1 MQIGHA
7 GDFQGF
13 AHADILTAPRYN
25 IAMSAL
31 AGIKVLELARVL
43 AGPWCGMTLA
53 DLGADVIKLEPPAGD
68 DTRGWGPPFRDGLS
82 AYFACCNRNK
92 RSIALDLR
100 LPESRSVVEAL
111 IKQSDILIENY
122 RTGGAETL
130 GVDYATAKKINPEII
145 YCSISGY
152 GRTGPDADKPG
163 YDFAIQAEA
172 GLMSITGAVDG
183 MPYRTGTA
191 VADIAT
197 GQNAA
202 MAIMAALI
210 HRMKTG
216 EGQAIEISLF
226 DSQLQLLANSASA
239 VLFSGN
245 DAKRLG
251 NQHPS
256 IVPYQVFSANDGYFV
271 LAVASEK
278 LWREC
283 CAVLG
288 RNDLLEDGRYA
299 NNASRVVHR
308 DTLIGEMEKMF
319 ALESLSYWTGLFEQ
333 AGIPIAP
340 INSVKQAIEHAV
352 TTARDMQIECGNV
365 AMIGSPLKLEQSPV
379 SYRLPPP
386 QLDAHRD
393 IILNELRQQGLIA

>member
-1 MQIGHA
+1 MKASG
-7 GDFQGF
+7 
-13 AHADILTAPRYN
+13 YN

-31 AGIKVLELARVL
+31 SGIKVLELARVL

-53 DLGADVIKLEPPAGD
+53 DLGADVIKVEPPAGD

-92 RSIALDLR
+92 RSIVLDLR
-100 LPESRSVVEAL
+100 LAETRPTIEAL
-111 IKQSDILIENY
+111 IRQSDVIIENY
-122 RTGGAETL
+122 RTGGAESL
-130 GVDYATAKKINPEII
+130 GVDYATAKKINPNII

-152 GRTGPDADKPG
+152 GRTGPDAYKPG

-172 GLMSITGAVDG
+172 GLMSITGPVDG
-183 MPYRTGTA
+183 TPYRTGTA

-202 MAIMAALI
+202 MAILAALI

-216 EGQAIEISLF
+216 AGQAIEISLF

-278 LWREC
+278 LWHDC
-283 CAVLG
+283 CEVLG

-299 NNASRVVHR
+299 NNAARVVHR
-308 DTLIGEMEKMF
+308 DALISDLEKMF
-319 ALESLSYWTGLFEQ
+319 AVESLSYWINLFEK
-333 AGIPIAP
+333 AGIPTAP
-340 INSVKQAIEHAV
+340 INMVQQTIEHPV
-352 TTARDMQIECGNV
+352 TVARDMRIECEHV
-365 AMIGSPLKLEQSPV
+365 PMIGSPLKLEQTPV

-393 IILNELRQQGLIA
+393 IILNELRLQGLIQ

>member
-1 MQIGHA
+1 M
-7 GDFQGF
+7 
-13 AHADILTAPRYN
+13 
-25 IAMSAL
+25 
-31 AGIKVLELARVL
+31 L

-53 DLGADVIKLEPPAGD
+53 DLGADVIKVEPPTGD

-92 RSIALDLR
+92 RSIVLDLR
-100 LPESRSVVEAL
+100 TAETRSTIEAL
-111 IKQSDILIENY
+111 IRQSDILIENY
-122 RTGGAETL
+122 RTGGAENL
-130 GVDYATAKKINPEII
+130 GVDYATAKKINPKII

-152 GRTGPDADKPG
+152 GRTGPEAYKPG

-172 GLMSITGAVDG
+172 GLMSITGPVDG
-183 MPYRTGTA
+183 TPYRTGTA

-202 MAIMAALI
+202 MAILAALI

-216 EGQAIEISLF
+216 EGQCIEISLF
-226 DSQLQLLANSASA
+226 DSQVQLLANSASA
-239 VLFSGN
+239 ALFSDN

-256 IVPYQVFSANDGYFV
+256 IVPYQVFSASDGYFV

-278 LWREC
+278 LWRDC
-283 CAVLG
+283 CIVLG
-288 RNDLLEDGRYA
+288 RNDLLADGRYA

-308 DTLIGEMEKMF
+308 DSLIDDMQKMF
-319 ALESLSYWTGLFEQ
+319 SIESLSYWIGLFEK

-340 INSVKQAIEHAV
+340 INTVRQAIVHPV
-352 TTARDMQIECGNV
+352 TAARGMQIECERV
-365 AMIGSPLKLEQSPV
+365 PMIGSPLKLQATPV

-393 IILNELRQQGLIA
+393 IILGELGQQGLIA

>member
-1 MQIGHA
+1 M
-7 GDFQGF
+7 
-13 AHADILTAPRYN
+13 T
-25 IAMSAL
+25 AL

-53 DLGADVIKLEPPAGD
+53 DLGADVIKVEPPAGD

-100 LPESRSVVEAL
+100 LPESRPIIEAL
-111 IKQSDILIENY
+111 IRQSDILIENY
-122 RTGGAETL
+122 RTGSAETL
-130 GVDYATAKKINPEII
+130 GVDYASAKKLNPKII

-172 GLMSITGAVDG
+172 GLMSITGAVDD

-202 MAIMAALI
+202 MAILAALI

-216 EGQAIEISLF
+216 EGQACEISLF
-226 DSQLQLLANSASA
+226 DSQLQLLANSAST

-245 DAKRLG
+245 DARRLG

-256 IVPYQVFSANDGYFV
+256 IVPYQIFSANDGYFV

-278 LWREC
+278 LWRDC
-283 CAVLG
+283 CTALQKEVWLQ
-288 RNDLLEDGRYA
+288 DARYLDNAARVA
-299 NNASRVVHR
+299 NRDPLIADMQKIFAS
-308 DTLIGEMEKMF
+308 
-319 ALESLSYWTGLFEQ
+319 ESLSHWQNLFEKS
-333 AGIPIAP
+333 GIPIAP
-340 INSVKQAIEHAV
+340 INSVQQAIEHPV
-352 TTARDMQIECGNV
+352 TTARDMRIECENV
-365 AMIGSPLKLEQSPV
+365 PMIGSPLKLGQTPV

-386 QLDAHRD
+386 KLDADRD
-393 IILNELRQQGLIA
+393 IILNELRHQGLIA

>member
-1 MQIGHA
+1 
-7 GDFQGF
+7 
-13 AHADILTAPRYN
+13 
-25 IAMSAL
+25 MSSL
-31 AGIKVLELARVL
+31 SGIKVLELARVL
-43 AGPWCGMTLA
+43 AGPWCGMMLA
-53 DLGADVIKLEPPAGD
+53 DLGADVIKVEPPAGD

-92 RSIALDLR
+92 RSMALDLR
-100 LPESRSVVEAL
+100 LPESRPVIEAL

-122 RTGGAETL
+122 RTGGAENL
-130 GVDYATAKKINPEII
+130 GIDYINVKKINPKII

-152 GRTGPDADKPG
+152 GRTGPDANKPG

-172 GLMSITGAVDG
+172 GLMSITGPVND

-256 IVPYQVFSANDGYFV
+256 IVPYQVFSASDGYFV

-283 CAVLG
+283 CIVLA
-288 RNDLLEDGRYA
+288 RTEWLLDPRYIDNAARVA
-299 NNASRVVHR
+299 NRE
-308 DTLIGEMEKMF
+308 TLIDELQSLF
-319 ALESLSYWTGLFEQ
+319 AFESLRYWQNVFKK

-340 INSVKQAIEHAV
+340 INTVQQAIEHPV
-352 TTARDMQIECGNV
+352 TIAREMLIECGNV
-365 AMIGSPLKLEQSPV
+365 PMIGSPLKFAQTPV

-386 QLDAHRD
+386 QLNAHHD

>member
-1 MQIGHA
+1 
-7 GDFQGF
+7 
-13 AHADILTAPRYN
+13 
-25 IAMSAL
+25 MSAL
-31 AGIKVLELARVL
+31 SGIKVLELARIL

-53 DLGADVIKLEPPAGD
+53 DLGADVIKVEPPNGD

-92 RSIALDLR
+92 RSIVLDLR
-100 LPESRSVVEAL
+100 LPESRPTIEAL
-111 IKQSDILIENY
+111 IQQSDILIENY
-122 RTGGAETL
+122 RTGGAESL
-130 GVDYATAKKINPEII
+130 GVDYAYAKKINPNII

-152 GRTGPDADKPG
+152 GRTGPSAEKPG

-172 GLMSITGAVDG
+172 GLMSITGAVDDI
-183 MPYRTGTA
+183 PYRTGTA

-197 GQNAA
+197 GQNAV

-239 VLFSGN
+239 VLFSGD

-256 IVPYQVFSANDGYFV
+256 IVPYQVFSANDGHFV

-278 LWREC
+278 LWRDC
-283 CAVLG
+283 CTVLSKPEWLSDV
-288 RNDLLEDGRYA
+288 RFE
-299 NNASRVVHR
+299 NNAARVLNREVL
-308 DTLIGEMEKMF
+308 TIELEKIF
-319 ALESLSYWTGLFEQ
+319 ASENKSHWQKLFEL
-333 AGIPIAP
+333 ASIPIAP
-340 INSVKQAIEHAV
+340 INSVQQAVEHPVA
-352 TTARDMQIECGNV
+352 TARSMKIECDRIP
-365 AMIGSPLKLEQSPV
+365 MIGSPLKLTQTPV
-379 SYRLPPP
+379 NYRLPPP
-386 QLDAHRD
+386 ILDADRD
-393 IILNELRQQGLIA
+393 SIINELRLQGLIV

>member
-1 MQIGHA
+1 
-7 GDFQGF
+7 
-13 AHADILTAPRYN
+13 
-25 IAMSAL
+25 MSAL
-31 AGIKVLELARVL
+31 SGIKVLELARVL

-53 DLGADVIKLEPPAGD
+53 DLGADVIKVEPLAGD

-92 RSIALDLR
+92 RSIALDLQ
-100 LPESRSVVEAL
+100 LLDSRPIIEAL
-111 IKQSDILIENY
+111 IKQSDIVIENY

-130 GVDYATAKKINPEII
+130 GVDYATAKKINPKII

-152 GRTGPDADKPG
+152 GRTGPDANKPG

-172 GLMSITGAVDG
+172 GLMSITGPVDD

-197 GQNAA
+197 GQNAT
-202 MAIMAALI
+202 MAILAALI

-216 EGQAIEISLF
+216 EGQSIEISLF

-256 IVPYQVFSANDGYFV
+256 IVPYQVFSANNGHFV

-283 CAVLG
+283 CTVLAKTEWLS
-288 RNDLLEDGRYA
+288 DPRYVDNAARVA
-299 NNASRVVHR
+299 NRG
-308 DTLIGEMEKMF
+308 TLIEQLQKIF
-319 ALESLSYWTGLFEQ
+319 AFESLLHWQNVFEK

-340 INSVKQAIEHAV
+340 INSVQQAIEHPV
-352 TTARDMQIECGNV
+352 TLAREMRIDCGNV
-365 AMIGSPLKLEQSPV
+365 AMIGSPLKLAQTPV

>member
-1 MQIGHA
+1 M
-7 GDFQGF
+7 
-13 AHADILTAPRYN
+13 
-25 IAMSAL
+25 
-31 AGIKVLELARVL
+31 L

-53 DLGADVIKLEPPAGD
+53 DLGADVIKVEPPAGD
-68 DTRGWGPPFRDGLS
+68 DTRCWGPPFRDGLS

-100 LPESRSVVEAL
+100 SPESRLIIDAL
-111 IKQSDILIENY
+111 IRQSDIVIENY
-122 RTGGAETL
+122 RTGGAEHL
-130 GVDYATAKKINPEII
+130 GVDYATVKMINPAII

-152 GRTGPDADKPG
+152 GRTGPDAYKPG

-172 GLMSITGAVDG
+172 GLMSITGPVDG
-183 MPYRTGTA
+183 KPYRTGTA

-202 MAIMAALI
+202 MAILAALI

-239 VLFSGN
+239 VLFTDQ
-245 DAKRLG
+245 DAKRHG

-256 IVPYQVFSANDGYFV
+256 IVPYQVFSATDGYFV
-271 LAVASEK
+271 LAVASDK

-283 CAVLG
+283 CTALA
-288 RNDLLEDGRYA
+288 RTDWLDDPRFID
-299 NNASRVVHR
+299 NAARVAHR
-308 DTLIGEMEKMF
+308 DILIDDMQKIFDTG
-319 ALESLSYWTGLFEQ
+319 SLSYWTTLFEK

-340 INSVKQAIEHAV
+340 INTVRQAIEHPV
-352 TTARDMQIECGNV
+352 TSARDMRIECGSV
-365 AMIGSPLKLEQSPV
+365 SMIGSPLKLEQTPV

>member
-1 MQIGHA
+1 
-7 GDFQGF
+7 
-13 AHADILTAPRYN
+13 
-25 IAMSAL
+25 MSAL
-31 AGIKVLELARVL
+31 SGIKVLELARVL

-53 DLGADVIKLEPPAGD
+53 DLGADVIKVEPPAGD

-100 LPESRSVVEAL
+100 LAESLPIIEAL
-111 IKQSDILIENY
+111 IRQSDILIENY

-130 GVDYATAKKINPEII
+130 GVDYATAKKINPKII

-152 GRTGPDADKPG
+152 GHTGPDADKPG

-183 MPYRTGTA
+183 IPYRTGTA

-202 MAIMAALI
+202 MAIMAAWI
-210 HRMKTG
+210 HRIKTG

-239 VLFSGN
+239 VLFSGD

-256 IVPYQVFSANDGYFV
+256 IVPYQVFSANNGFFV

-278 LWREC
+278 LWRDC
-283 CAVLG
+283 CAVLA
-288 RNDLLEDGRYA
+288 RTEWLLDPRYIDNAARVA
-299 NNASRVVHR
+299 NRE
-308 DTLIGEMEKMF
+308 TLIDELQNIF
-319 ALESLSYWTGLFEQ
+319 AFESLLYWQNVFEK

-340 INSVKQAIEHAV
+340 INSVQQAIEHPV
-352 TTARDMQIECGNV
+352 TVAREMRIECGNV
-365 AMIGSPLKLEQSPV
+365 PMIGSPLKLAQTPV

-386 QLDAHRD
+386 QLNAHHD

>member
-1 MQIGHA
+1 
-7 GDFQGF
+7 
-13 AHADILTAPRYN
+13 
-25 IAMSAL
+25 MSAL
-31 AGIKVLELARVL
+31 TGIKVLELARVL

-53 DLGADVIKLEPPAGD
+53 DLGADVIKVEPPSGD

-100 LPESRSVVEAL
+100 LAKSRPIIEAL
-111 IKQSDILIENY
+111 IKQSDVLIENY

-130 GVDYATAKKINPEII
+130 GVDYDNAKKINPNII

-152 GRTGPDADKPG
+152 GRTGPNAEKPG

-172 GLMSITGAVDG
+172 GLMSITGGVDD

-197 GQNAA
+197 GQNATN
-202 MAIMAALI
+202 AILAALI

-216 EGQAIEISLF
+216 KGQAIEISLF

-239 VLFSGN
+239 VLFSGK

-256 IVPYQVFSANDGYFV
+256 IVPYQVFSASDAHFV

-278 LWREC
+278 LWRDC
-283 CAVLG
+283 CIVLSKP
-288 RNDLLEDGRYA
+288 NWLEDVRYQ
-299 NNASRVVHR
+299 NNAARVINR
-308 DTLIGEMEKMF
+308 DALIAELNIIFIKHTLSHWLAVFEK
-319 ALESLSYWTGLFEQ
+319 

-340 INSVKQAIEHAV
+340 INTVQQAIEHPV
-352 TTARDMQIECGNV
+352 TRTSGMRIECDHMP
-365 AMIGSPLKLEQSPV
+365 MIGSPLKFEQTPV
-379 SYRLPPP
+379 NYRLPPP
-386 QLDAHRD
+386 LLDAHRD
-393 IILNELRQQGLIA
+393 MILHELRQQGLIK

>member
-1 MQIGHA
+1 
-7 GDFQGF
+7 
-13 AHADILTAPRYN
+13 
-25 IAMSAL
+25 MSSL
-31 AGIKVLELARVL
+31 SGIKVLELARVL

-53 DLGADVIKLEPPAGD
+53 DLGADVIKVEPPAGD

-92 RSIALDLR
+92 RSMALDLR
-100 LPESRSVVEAL
+100 LPESRPVIEAL

-122 RTGGAETL
+122 RTGGAQNL
-130 GVDYATAKKINPEII
+130 GVDYINVKKINPKII

-152 GRTGPDADKPG
+152 GRTGPDANNPG

-172 GLMSITGAVDG
+172 GLMSITGPVND

-256 IVPYQVFSANDGYFV
+256 IVPYQVFSASDGYFV

-283 CAVLG
+283 CIVLA
-288 RNDLLEDGRYA
+288 RTEWLLDPRYIDNAARVA
-299 NNASRVVHR
+299 NR
-308 DTLIGEMEKMF
+308 EM
-319 ALESLSYWTGLFEQ
+319 Y
-333 AGIPIAP
+333 
-340 INSVKQAIEHAV
+340 
-352 TTARDMQIECGNV
+352 
-365 AMIGSPLKLEQSPV
+365 LKNPV
-379 SYRLPPP
+379 SRL
-386 QLDAHRD
+386 HRS
-393 IILNELRQQGLIA
+393 IPCSKPLNIQSRLLAKC

>member
-1 MQIGHA
+1 
-7 GDFQGF
+7 
-13 AHADILTAPRYN
+13 
-25 IAMSAL
+25 MSAL
-31 AGIKVLELARVL
+31 SGIKVLELARVL

-53 DLGADVIKLEPPAGD
+53 DLGADVIKVEPPAGD

-100 LPESRSVVEAL
+100 LAESLPIIEAL
-111 IKQSDILIENY
+111 IRQSDILIENY

-130 GVDYATAKKINPEII
+130 GVDYATAKKINPKII

-183 MPYRTGTA
+183 IPYRTGTA

-202 MAIMAALI
+202 MAIMAAWI
-210 HRMKTG
+210 HRIKTG

-239 VLFSGN
+239 VLFSGD

-256 IVPYQVFSANDGYFV
+256 IVPYQVFSANNGFFV

-278 LWREC
+278 LWRDC
-283 CAVLG
+283 CAVLA
-288 RNDLLEDGRYA
+288 RTEWLLDPRYIDNAARVA
-299 NNASRVVHR
+299 NRE
-308 DTLIGEMEKMF
+308 TLIDELQNIF
-319 ALESLSYWTGLFEQ
+319 AFESLLYWQNVFEK

-340 INSVKQAIEHAV
+340 INSVQQAIEHPV
-352 TTARDMQIECGNV
+352 TVAREMQIECGNV
-365 AMIGSPLKLEQSPV
+365 PMIGSPLKLAQTPV

-386 QLDAHRD
+386 QLNAHHD

>member
-1 MQIGHA
+1 
-7 GDFQGF
+7 
-13 AHADILTAPRYN
+13 
-25 IAMSAL
+25 MSAL
-31 AGIKVLELARVL
+31 IGIMVLELARVL

-53 DLGADVIKLEPPAGD
+53 DLGADVIKIEPPAGD

-92 RSIALDLR
+92 RSMALDLR
-100 LPESRSVVEAL
+100 LPESRAIIEAL
-111 IKQSDILIENY
+111 IRQSDVVIENY
-122 RTGGAETL
+122 RTGGAEHL
-130 GVDYATAKKINPEII
+130 GVDYATVKKINPDII

-152 GRTGPDADKPG
+152 GRTGPDAYKPG

-172 GLMSITGAVDG
+172 GLMSITGPVADT
-183 MPYRTGTA
+183 PYRTGTA

-202 MAIMAALI
+202 MAILAALI

-239 VLFSGN
+239 VLFSSN

-256 IVPYQVFSANDGYFV
+256 IVPYQVFSANDGHFV

-278 LWREC
+278 LWRDC
-283 CAVLG
+283 CEVLG
-288 RNDLLEDGRYA
+288 RKDLLGDNRFA

-308 DTLIGEMEKMF
+308 DALISEMEKVF
-319 ALESLSYWTGLFEQ
+319 AVESLSYWIALFEK

-340 INSVKQAIEHAV
+340 INTVRQAIEHPV
-352 TTARDMQIECGNV
+352 TSAREMRIECGHV
-365 AMIGSPLKLEQSPV
+365 PMIGSPLKLEQTPV

-386 QLDAHRD
+386 LLDAHRD

>member
-1 MQIGHA
+1 
-7 GDFQGF
+7 
-13 AHADILTAPRYN
+13 
-25 IAMSAL
+25 MSAL
-31 AGIKVLELARVL
+31 SGIKVLELARVL

-53 DLGADVIKLEPPAGD
+53 DLGADVIKVEPPAGD

-100 LPESRSVVEAL
+100 LPESRPTIEAL
-111 IKQSDILIENY
+111 IRQSDILIENY
-122 RTGGAETL
+122 RTAGAENL
-130 GVDYATAKKINPEII
+130 GVDYATARKINPGII

-172 GLMSITGAVDG
+172 GLMSITGPVDG
-183 MPYRTGTA
+183 SPYRTGTA

-202 MAIMAALI
+202 TAILAALI

-239 VLFSGN
+239 VLFSGE
-245 DAKRLG
+245 DARRLG

-256 IVPYQVFSANDGYFV
+256 IVPYQVFSASDGYFV

-278 LWREC
+278 LWRDC
-283 CAVLG
+283 CAVLVG
-288 RNDLLEDGRYA
+288 NDWLHDPRFLDNAARVANRDVLIESMQSLFSGQSLRYWQ
-299 NNASRVVHR
+299 
-308 DTLIGEMEKMF
+308 E
-319 ALESLSYWTGLFEQ
+319 LFEQ

-340 INSVKQAIEHAV
+340 INTVQQAIEHPV
-352 TTARDMQIECGNV
+352 TTARDMRIECGNV
-365 AMIGSPLKLEQSPV
+365 SMIGSPLKLEQTPV

-386 QLDAHRD
+386 LLDAHRD
-393 IILNELRQQGLIA
+393 IILNELRQQGLIV

>member
-1 MQIGHA
+1 
-7 GDFQGF
+7 
-13 AHADILTAPRYN
+13 
-25 IAMSAL
+25 MSAL
-31 AGIKVLELARVL
+31 SGIKVLELARVL

-53 DLGADVIKLEPPAGD
+53 DLGADVIKVEPPTGD

-100 LPESRSVVEAL
+100 LPESRPTIEAL
-111 IKQSDILIENY
+111 IRQSDVLIENY
-122 RTGGAETL
+122 RTGGAEHL
-130 GVDYATAKKINPEII
+130 GVDYAAAKKINPSII

-152 GRTGPDADKPG
+152 GRTGPDAYKPG

-172 GLMSITGAVDG
+172 GLMSITGPVDG
-183 MPYRTGTA
+183 TPYRTGTA

-202 MAIMAALI
+202 MAILAALI

-239 VLFSGN
+239 VLFSGD
-245 DAKRLG
+245 DARRLG

-256 IVPYQVFSANDGYFV
+256 IVPYQVFSASDGYFV

-283 CAVLG
+283 CAVLA
-288 RNDLLEDGRYA
+288 RPDWLHDPHFADNAARVANRDVLIEDMQSIFSA
-299 NNASRVVHR
+299 Q
-308 DTLIGEMEKMF
+308 
-319 ALESLSYWTGLFEQ
+319 SLRHWQKLFEQ

-340 INSVKQAIEHAV
+340 INSVQQAIEHPV
-352 TTARDMQIECGNV
+352 TTARDMRIECGNV
-365 AMIGSPLKLEQSPV
+365 SMIGSPLKLEQTPV

-386 QLDAHRD
+386 PLDAHRD